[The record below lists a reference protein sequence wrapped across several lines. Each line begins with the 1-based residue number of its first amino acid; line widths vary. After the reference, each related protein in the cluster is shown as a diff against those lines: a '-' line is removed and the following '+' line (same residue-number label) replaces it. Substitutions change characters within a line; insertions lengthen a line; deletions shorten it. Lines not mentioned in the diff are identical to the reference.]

1 MKTFKQLLQQRTS
14 VSRYQAGNPLD
25 ASVIEDLIE
34 QAALAPSA
42 YNLQNWRFIAVSSD
56 GQKQALHQAAY
67 QQPQILDAA
76 TTIIVIGTLNAHQAL
91 PEVLQLSVDA
101 GIMPDNVAQGWVAA
115 ATSSHQHDPQVQR
128 DEAIRSAS
136 MAAMNLM
143 LAATDMGIDNGAMG
157 GFDAEQLAITFNLSD
172 NDVPVMLITLGKASE
187 QAWSQKVRRPVADL
201 LQQV

>member
-34 QAALAPSA
+34 QATLAPSA

-56 GQKQALHQAAY
+56 GQKHALHQAAY

-101 GIMPDNVAQGWVAA
+101 GIMPDTSLRVGSQRLRARTSTTLRCNVTKRFAV
-115 ATSSHQHDPQVQR
+115 
-128 DEAIRSAS
+128 
-136 MAAMNLM
+136 
-143 LAATDMGIDNGAMG
+143 
-157 GFDAEQLAITFNLSD
+157 
-172 NDVPVMLITLGKASE
+172 
-187 QAWSQKVRRPVADL
+187 
-201 LQQV
+201 LQWQQ